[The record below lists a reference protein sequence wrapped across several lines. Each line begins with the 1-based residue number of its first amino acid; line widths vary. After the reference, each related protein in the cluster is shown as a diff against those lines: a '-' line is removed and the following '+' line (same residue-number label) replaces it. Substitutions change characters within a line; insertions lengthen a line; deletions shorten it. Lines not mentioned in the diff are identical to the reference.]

1 MKIRKYVMMLVVI
14 LTIAFSLQVFAEPSL
29 TDVQK
34 QQQELQKK
42 LSAINSEKKET
53 KEELITNKAKR
64 AEIVK
69 NLEEK
74 GFEKNAIEEKLVQID
89 SAIKTLEDAIRLS
102 EKEYADELALF
113 QERIVVMYQ
122 RSKVW
127 QGIDLVLDSKNI
139 SDLYKNRN
147 AMKSV
152 SKADQ
157 DMMASLTEKKEE
169 IELLKSQKLEEEQTT
184 EAQLQEKL
192 KTMDNLLASRSMV
205 DEEIEVTK
213 DSIKKLEQQED
224 EINAESDKVSA
235 LIKAIKSSN
244 VKYVGG
250 DMMWPAPG
258 NYRVSSPYGNRMH
271 PIFRVYRFHSGID
284 IHADKGDTIAA
295 ANSGTVIYA
304 GVRTGY
310 GNTVIIDH
318 GGGVTTLY
326 AHIMNR
332 GILVKNGQ
340 SVDAGQAIAK
350 VGSTGWSTGPHL
362 HFEYRKNGDTED
374 PLKHLGTRQ

>member
-74 GFEKNAIEEKLVQID
+74 GFEKKAIEEKLVQID